1 MKRKKMVILLLSVVI
16 LFLASKNPKI
26 LASIAANSSEAYND
40 AMSAV
45 HMDKKISDVNL
56 TKMNSNTEV
65 NTDNSIVATMSKGVN
80 GGNITEWNTLTKFP
94 FTSDEYNASATMQG
108 LIYVV
113 NGTELYQYNPNTN
126 IWTKKASLVQSK
138 SPVALAVVNDRL
150 YALGGLT
157 KDEVV
162 AIEEYNPVTDTWIYK
177 TGFYLS
183 VKYDFCIEVIDGLI
197 YIIGGNE
204 GVPVDVMDVY
214 NPVSNKFEGRKSMLT
229 TRADKFGSAVLNGK
243 IYVAG
248 GKDDNTMEMYDP
260 LTGEWENVASMTA
273 PRSYLDLIAYNGKI
287 YAIGG
292 FDGIDALDSIEE
304 YNPDTNSWRIC
315 SDILSTPQY
324 LFNAF
329 VLDEK
334 ILMIGGEIGR
344 EKFIHSFIILSND
357 QSNEA
362 MDITYEYDSKG
373 RLICILN
380 NGVIK
385 AYLEYDKNGN
395 LTSIRPAN

>member
-1 MKRKKMVILLLSVVI
+1 MKRKIMVILLLVVVF

-26 LASIAANSSEAYND
+26 TASIAANSSEAYND
-40 AMSAV
+40 ATSVV
-45 HMDKKISDVNL
+45 HMDKKISDENL
-56 TKMNSNTEV
+56 TKMNNNTKV
-65 NTDNSIVATMSKGVN
+65 NTDNSIVATMSIGVS

-344 EKFIHSFIILSND
+344 EKFIHSFIIQSND

-395 LTSIRPAN
+395 LTRIRPAN

>member
-1 MKRKKMVILLLSVVI
+1 MVILLLVVVF

-26 LASIAANSSEAYND
+26 TASIAANSSEAYND
-40 AMSAV
+40 ATSVV
-45 HMDKKISDVNL
+45 HMDKKISDENL
-56 TKMNSNTEV
+56 TKMNNNTKV
-65 NTDNSIVATMSKGVN
+65 NTDNSIVATMSIGVS

-324 LFNAF
+324 LLNAF

-344 EKFIHSFIILSND
+344 EKFIHSFIIQSND

-395 LTSIRPAN
+395 LTRIRPAN

>member
-1 MKRKKMVILLLSVVI
+1 LKRKKMVILLLSVVI

-344 EKFIHSFIILSND
+344 EKFIHSFIIQSND

>member
-1 MKRKKMVILLLSVVI
+1 MVILLLSVVI

-344 EKFIHSFIILSND
+344 EKFIHSFIIQSND

>member
-344 EKFIHSFIILSND
+344 EKFIHSFIIQSND